1 MIKMTIFLVHHKPN
15 TCLLFIQV
23 GGILAEHFTYY
34 WTNFSLLITIMINT
48 YIVIDVYPQ
57 VIRVCFHNLD
67 MSITWAWVGCVFKA
81 QMFFIQQTIRL
92 LYWMKLH
99 DFWGIRL
106 SPPLPVSQD
115 QEDTGPGIQPM
126 RAQSS
131 IFSCPLLANLFDSI
145 YVTSTILTCRS
156 TFKWCMK
163 DMNWKNV

>member
-1 MIKMTIFLVHHKPN
+1 MPTVYSGTWDSCGTSYLLLNKFLCADYNNDKHVV
-15 TCLLFIQV
+15 T
-23 GGILAEHFTYY
+23 
-34 WTNFSLLITIMINT
+34 
-48 YIVIDVYPQ
+48 DVYPQ
-57 VIRVCFHNLD
+57 VICVCFHNLN
-67 MSITWAWVGCVFKA
+67 MSITWAWVGCVLKA

-92 LYWMKLH
+92 LYRMKLH
-99 DFWGIRL
+99 DFWGIPL

-115 QEDTGPGIQPM
+115 QDTGPGIQPM

-131 IFSCPLLANLFDSI
+131 IFSCPLPANLFDSI